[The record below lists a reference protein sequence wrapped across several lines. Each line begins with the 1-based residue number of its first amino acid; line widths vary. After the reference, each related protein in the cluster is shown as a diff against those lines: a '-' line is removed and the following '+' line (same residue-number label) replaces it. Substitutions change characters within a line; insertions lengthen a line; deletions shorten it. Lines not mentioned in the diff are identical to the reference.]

1 MPSWMVPWMFPVGLL
16 AGVSIVSRPLVCAA
30 WLAACIV
37 AGRLLIHRAA
47 PPGRTAPGTH
57 DYYLRKPS

>member
-1 MPSWMVPWMFPVGLL
+1 MPSWMVPWTFPVALM
-16 AGVSIVSRPLVCAA
+16 AAVSLVSRPLVGVV
-30 WLAACIV
+30 WLVVCLS

-57 DYYLRKPS
+57 NYLRKPS